1 MQGLLKFFYAVG
13 LIVILAG
20 CKGKVESIKDS
31 YWFVD
36 KSITIGKA
44 LDGYKYF
51 ESKKWEIVKTE
62 NGREFVDF
70 TGVVSTAETSKN
82 IDGPINNARSK
93 DPSVDTAMASDA
105 EKAALYQGFGIGGA
119 FFAAQNMHK
128 LEYLV
133 GSDVKKYISNNGRYA
148 LKIRFKYDK
157 DNKEKER
164 SINVDQFALVEV
176 PSGTIVNDGMN
187 QNEVLTNVYGEKQ
200 LFGKD
205 GLDGDPYWII
215 GLNKFKGNV
224 EKALQNAAA
233 DAQKHLFGQ

>member
-1 MQGLLKFFYAVG
+1 MRGLLKYFYVVG
-13 LIVILAG
+13 LVIILAG
-20 CKGKVESIKDS
+20 CKGKVESVKDS
-31 YWFVD
+31 YWSVD
-36 KSITIGKA
+36 KSIPIGKA

-51 ESKKWEIVKTE
+51 ESKKWETVKTE

-93 DPSVDTAMASDA
+93 DPSVDTALASDA
-105 EKAALYQGFGIGGA
+105 AANALYQGFGIGGS

-128 LEYLV
+128 VEYLV
-133 GSDVKKYISNNGRYA
+133 GSNVKKYISNNGRYA

-176 PSGTIVNDGMN
+176 PSGTILKDGMN
-187 QNEVLTNVYGEKQ
+187 QNEVLSNVYEEKQ
-200 LFGKD
+200 LFGKE

-215 GLNKFKGNV
+215 GLDKFKGNV
-224 EKALQNAAA
+224 ERALQNAAA
-233 DAQKHLFGQ
+233 DAQKNLFGR